1 MAGRDFLY
9 LFSLLNTILIQCY
22 FLQIY
27 NFLLYIYKKY
37 VKIKYICVI
46 FSVRKRVWEKGC
58 DFDMEQDIEY
68 RQNLVQR
75 F

>member
-37 VKIKYICVI
+37 VKIQEKI
-46 FSVRKRVWEKGC
+46 FGVKLFKRVLNIKYGFC
-58 DFDMEQDIEY
+58 Y
-68 RQNLVQR
+68 NNLR
-75 F
+75 